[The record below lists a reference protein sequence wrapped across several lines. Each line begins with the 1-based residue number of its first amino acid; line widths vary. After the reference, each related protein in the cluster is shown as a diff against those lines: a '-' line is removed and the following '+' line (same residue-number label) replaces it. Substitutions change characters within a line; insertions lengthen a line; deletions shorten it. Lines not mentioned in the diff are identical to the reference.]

1 MLRLALLLAVLVA
14 LLAPASASAGLFTE
28 SGGTVTY
35 GGDGGDE
42 SVAGYVVGNHIRF
55 NQFGAGGIGAGAGAC
70 TLIDNETVDCP
81 LGSVNLVI
89 LDMQGGDDVA
99 SVAANVTVPVIFN
112 GGDDDDALF
121 GGGGIDTFLG
131 GAGNDNIDSR
141 DGRAESQVDCGTGN
155 DVAVSDGSDT
165 RINCERF
172 EGDADRDGVQVPA
185 DCNDANP
192 AIHPGAVDVPN
203 NGVDE
208 DCSGADADDLDRDKD
223 GSPKPQD
230 CNDADAAVHPG
241 AREVRGNGVDENCD
255 GVVEP
260 LPPIP
265 GSMANLWAPAGAG
278 TRNLRLVA
286 RQFPARTVI
295 RVSCSGGGCFK
306 GTKRRTVRSRT
317 KPVSLHSI
325 LGSRVLRRG
334 ARVTVRISLSNRL
347 GRVLIFRM
355 ATPGVPN
362 VDFKCQ
368 APGARAVDC

>member
-1 MLRLALLLAVLVA
+1 MLRRAVLLALLVS
-14 LLAPASASAGLFTE
+14 LLAPAGASAGLFTE

-35 GGDGGDE
+35 NGDGNDE
-42 SVAGYVVGNHIRF
+42 SVAGYIVGNTLRF
-55 NQFGAGGIGAGAGAC
+55 NQFGAGGIGAGAGVC

-89 LDMQGGDDVA
+89 LNMDDGNDVA
-99 SVAANVTVPVIFN
+99 SVASNVTVPVIFN
-112 GGDDDDALF
+112 GGNENDALF
-121 GGGGIDTFLG
+121 GGGGIDTFIG
-131 GAGNDNIDSR
+131 GPGDDNIISR
-141 DGRAESQVDCGTGN
+141 DGRPEQNIDCGVGN
-155 DVAVSDGSDT
+155 DTLISDDSDSRT
-165 RINCERF
+165 NCEQF
-172 EGDADRDGVQVPA
+172 EGDADRDGVRVPA

-192 AIHPGAVDVPN
+192 AIHPGAVDIPN
-203 NGVDE
+203 NGIDE

-230 CNDADAAVHPG
+230 CNDADPAVHPG
-241 AREVRGNGVDENCD
+241 AREIRGNGVDENCD

-265 GSMANLWAPAGAG
+265 GSMANEWAPAGAG

-317 KPVSLHSI
+317 RPVSLHSI

-334 ARVTVRISLSNRL
+334 AKVTVRISLSNRL

-368 APGARAVDC
+368 APGAKAVDC

>member
-1 MLRLALLLAVLVA
+1 
-14 LLAPASASAGLFTE
+14 
-28 SGGTVTY
+28 
-35 GGDGGDE
+35 
-42 SVAGYVVGNHIRF
+42 
-55 NQFGAGGIGAGAGAC
+55 
-70 TLIDNETVDCP
+70 
-81 LGSVNLVI
+81 
-89 LDMQGGDDVA
+89 MQGGNDVA
-99 SVAANVTVPVIFN
+99 SVAQNVTVPVIFN
-112 GGDDDDALF
+112 GGEGNDALF
-121 GGGGIDTFLG
+121 GGGGIDTFIG
-131 GAGNDNIDSR
+131 GAGNDNVVSR
-141 DGRAESQVDCGTGN
+141 DGRAESQVDCGPGD
-155 DVAVSDGSDT
+155 DVAISDDTDT

-172 EGDADRDGVQVPA
+172 EGDADRDGVSVPA

-192 AIHPGAVDVPN
+192 AIHPGAVDIPN
-203 NGVDE
+203 NGIDE
-208 DCSGADADDLDRDKD
+208 DCNGADADDLDRDKD

-230 CNDADAAVHPG
+230 CNDADPAVHPG
-241 AREVRGNGVDENCD
+241 AREIRGNGVDENCD

-286 RQFPARTVI
+286 KQFPARTVI

-317 KPVSLHSI
+317 KPVNLHSI
-325 LGSRVLRRG
+325 LGSRTLRRG
-334 ARVTVRISLSNRL
+334 ARVTLRITLSNRL

>member
-1 MLRLALLLAVLVA
+1 MD
-14 LLAPASASAGLFTE
+14 
-28 SGGTVTY
+28 
-35 GGDGGDE
+35 DG
-42 SVAGYVVGNHIRF
+42 N
-55 NQFGAGGIGAGAGAC
+55 
-70 TLIDNETVDCP
+70 
-81 LGSVNLVI
+81 
-89 LDMQGGDDVA
+89 DVA
-99 SVAANVTVPVIFN
+99 SVAANVTVPVVFN
-112 GGDDDDALF
+112 GGDGNDALF

-131 GAGNDNIDSR
+131 GLGQRQHRLARRPRRVAGRLRRRQRHRRSP
-141 DGRAESQVDCGTGN
+141 T
-155 DVAVSDGSDT
+155 T
-165 RINCERF
+165 RTPASTASEF

-192 AIHPGAVDVPN
+192 AIHPGAVDIPN
-203 NGVDE
+203 NGIDE

-295 RVSCSGGGCFK
+295 RVSCSGRGCFK

-325 LGSRVLRRG
+325 LGLARAAPRREGDG
-334 ARVTVRISLSNRL
+334 ADLAQQPPRPRAGLPHGDARRPERRL
-347 GRVLIFRM
+347 QV
-355 ATPGVPN
+355 
-362 VDFKCQ
+362 
-368 APGARAVDC
+368 PGAGRQDRRLD

>member
-1 MLRLALLLAVLVA
+1 VSL
-14 LLAPASASAGLFTE
+14 P
-28 SGGTVTY
+28 TVFS
-35 GGDGGDE
+35 GGDGNDG
-42 SVAGYVVGNHIRF
+42 
-55 NQFGAGGIGAGAGAC
+55 
-70 TLIDNETVDCP
+70 
-81 LGSVNLVI
+81 
-89 LDMQGGDDVA
+89 
-99 SVAANVTVPVIFN
+99 
-112 GGDDDDALF
+112 LF
-121 GGGGIDTFLG
+121 GGGGRDTFIG
-131 GAGNDNIDSR
+131 GLGNDNIVSR
-141 DGRAESQVDCGTGN
+141 DNQAEVLDCGDGFDT
-155 DVAVSDGSDT
+155 AISDDADT
-165 RINCERF
+165 RISCEDV
-172 EGDADRDGVQVPA
+172 EGDADRDGTRVPA

-192 AIHPGAVDVPN
+192 AIHPGAVDIPN

-208 DCSGADADDLDRDKD
+208 DCNGADADDLDRDKD

-230 CNDADAAVHPG
+230 CNDADPAVHPG

-265 GSMANLWAPAGAG
+265 GSMANLWAPSGSG

-295 RVSCSGGGCFK
+295 RVSCSGSGCFK
-306 GTKRRTVRSRT
+306 GTKKRTVRSRT
-317 KPVSLHSI
+317 RPVNLHSI
-325 LGSRVLRRG
+325 LGSRTLKRG

-368 APGARAVDC
+368 APGAKAVDC

>member
-1 MLRLALLLAVLVA
+1 MLRRAVLLGVVAA
-14 LLAPASASAGLFTE
+14 LLASASASAGQFTVDN
-28 SGGTVTY
+28 GVITY
-35 GGDGGDE
+35 AGDGNNEGIAGFRVGDRIRFTRFGDGGL
-42 SVAGYVVGNHIRF
+42 VGDPNCHV
-55 NQFGAGGIGAGAGAC
+55 
-70 TLIDNETVDCP
+70 IDPRTVDCP
-81 LGSVNLVI
+81 LGGISAVI
-89 LDMQGGDDVA
+89 LNLGDGNDVA
-99 SVAANVTVPVIFN
+99 SVSSDVTAPVIFN
-112 GGDDDDALF
+112 GGNGNDGLF
-121 GGGGIDTFLG
+121 GGGGIDVFSG
-131 GAGNDNIDSR
+131 GPGDDNLVSR
-141 DGRAESQVDCGTGN
+141 DGRAEQVDCGPGN
-155 DVAVSDGSDT
+155 DTAISDDSDT
-165 RINCERF
+165 RVNCEQF
-172 EGDADRDGVQVPA
+172 EGDADRDGVRVPA

-230 CNDADAAVHPG
+230 CNDADPAVHPG

-265 GSMANLWAPAGAG
+265 GSMGNLWAPAGAG

-295 RVSCSGGGCFK
+295 RVSCSGRGCFK

-317 KPVSLHSI
+317 KPVNLHSI

-334 ARVTVRISLSNRL
+334 ARVTVRITLSGRL

-368 APGARAVDC
+368 APGARALDC

>member
-1 MLRLALLLAVLVA
+1 VLRRALLLAVCAA
-14 LLAPASASAGLFTE
+14 LLAPASAFAGTLSNPTGNTIVYNDD
-28 SGGTVTY
+28 GGTQ
-35 GGDGGDE
+35 D
-42 SVAGYVVGNHIRF
+42 SIAGYRAGNVFRVTKY
-55 NQFGAGGIGAGAGAC
+55 GAADIQQNAGC
-70 TLIDNETVDCP
+70 QKVDDNTVECP
-81 LGSVNLVI
+81 LGTATSIELNL
-89 LDMQGGDDVA
+89 GPGDDVA
-99 SVAANVTVPVIFN
+99 SIAPDIGIPVTFN
-112 GGDDDDALF
+112 GGPGNDGLF
-121 GGGGIDTFLG
+121 GGGATDTFIG
-131 GAGNDNIDSR
+131 GIGDDNIVSR
-141 DGRAESQVDCGTGN
+141 DGKPELVDCGDGDDT
-155 DVAVSDGSDT
+155 AISDDSDT
-165 RINCERF
+165 RVNCEHF
-172 EGDADRDGVQVPA
+172 EGDADRDGVRVPA

-192 AIHPGAVDVPN
+192 AIHPGAVDIPN
-203 NGVDE
+203 NGIDE

-265 GSMANLWAPAGAG
+265 GSVGNLWAASGAG

-317 KPVSLHSI
+317 RPVNLHSI
-325 LGSRVLRRG
+325 LGSRTLRRG
-334 ARVTVRISLSNRL
+334 ARVTVRFTLSGRL
-347 GRVLIFRM
+347 GRVLIFRI

-368 APGARAVDC
+368 APGAKALDC

>member
-1 MLRLALLLAVLVA
+1 VLRRALLLAVALA
-14 LLAPASASAGLFTE
+14 LLAPAPSYAGAFSIPDGHTI
-28 SGGTVTY
+28 TY
-35 GGDGGDE
+35 SGGDGSNEGI
-42 SVAGYVVGNHIRF
+42 AGYKVGNFMRF
-55 NQFGAGGIGAGAGAC
+55 TRFGQADIQQDQGC
-70 TLIDNETVDCP
+70 EKIDDATVQCP
-81 LGSVNLVI
+81 LGGVTSVDLNL
-89 LDMQGGDDVA
+89 GTGDDVA
-99 SVAANVTVPVIFN
+99 SVSADVTVPVVFN
-112 GGDDDDALF
+112 GGPGNDGLF
-121 GGGGIDTFLG
+121 GGGGNDTFIG
-131 GAGNDNIDSR
+131 GTGNDNIVSR
-141 DGRAESQVDCGTGN
+141 DGQAELLNCGDGLDT
-155 DVAVSDGSDT
+155 AISDDSDT
-165 RINCERF
+165 RLSCEEV
-172 EGDADRDGVQVPA
+172 EGDADRDGVRVPA

-192 AIHPGAVDVPN
+192 AIHPGAVDIPD

-208 DCSGADADDLDRDKD
+208 DCSGADADDLDRYKD

-230 CNDADAAVHPG
+230 CNDADPAVHPG

-265 GSMANLWAPAGAG
+265 GSISNLWAPAVAG

-286 RQFPARTVI
+286 RQLPARAVI
-295 RVSCSGGGCFK
+295 RVSCRGGGCFK

-317 KPVSLHSI
+317 KPVNLHSI

-334 ARVTVRISLSNRL
+334 ARVTLRITLGGRL

-368 APGARAVDC
+368 APGERSLDC